1 MGRPLCQHPGEVN
14 SAPGRLLSG
23 ILNLKRNMAKNCAK
37 SLVYKHI
44 FAAYRSGVPVKK
56 KKNGP
61 QNMLSFQLFACFD
74 LTSSLEIFKAN
85 WHSTRSVGLGKEI
98 EWCMFSMTI
107 KKL

>member
-56 KKNGP
+56 KKWTSKHAQLP
-61 QNMLSFQLFACFD
+61 VICML
-74 LTSSLEIFKAN
+74 
-85 WHSTRSVGLGKEI
+85 
-98 EWCMFSMTI
+98 
-107 KKL
+107 